1 MVLNNRTN
9 TNSPY
14 AHSGSLTREQFLFF
28 EMRTTAKLM
37 IEGLTDEE
45 IYERIYSENLFQF
58 PTEKS
63 IKLITSGCIRRLM
76 ALNNEKLVEALATH
90 PTDEAKQI
98 SGRGRKIQIKRYVVR
113 KDGSKRFSNAVAR
126 TG

>member
-1 MVLNNRTN
+1 MVLNNMTN

-63 IKLITSGCIRRLM
+63 IKLITSGCIRRLR
-76 ALNNEKLVEALATH
+76 ALNNEKLVEALATR
-90 PTDEAKQI
+90 P
-98 SGRGRKIQIKRYVVR
+98 IKKY
-113 KDGSKRFSNAVAR
+113 
-126 TG
+126 

>member
-63 IKLITSGCIRRLM
+63 IIGKASKNDLETMQPRYLLSVSGSTLNPYPPVHQPFKKKAPSEILIFESRT
-76 ALNNEKLVEALATH
+76 EH
-90 PTDEAKQI
+90 PRI
-98 SGRGRKIQIKRYVVR
+98 
-113 KDGSKRFSNAVAR
+113 FSNLKPSN
-126 TG
+126 